1 MSTRRKKAAI
11 ALAVAAPLALL
22 LLVGRFL
29 HQADLQM
36 TGRAPVPCAEA
47 VRFLH
52 AEGLPAGAREKRCTG
67 GQWQTTWYTVE
78 FRSPRARAEA
88 WLRSSYPGAE
98 VRHGCADADVCSDP
112 RVTGD
117 GGHDL
122 ADHVSVEIGPE
133 EDGLARVRLT
143 GGTTT

>member
-1 MSTRRKKAAI
+1 MSTRRKKAAT
-11 ALAVAAPLALL
+11 ALAIAAPLALL

-47 VRFLH
+47 VRFLQ
-52 AEGLPAGAREKRCTG
+52 AEGLPEEAREERCTG
-67 GQWQTTWYTVE
+67 GQWQTTWYTVD
-78 FRSPRARAEA
+78 FRIPRAEAEA

-98 VRHGCADADVCSDP
+98 VRHGCAAADACAHP
-112 RVTGD
+112 QVTGD